1 MQHYLSDSEERTR
14 TAFEEEINFL
24 KHRFSSVLCQH
35 IEKQKH
41 TPLLK
46 ITGKQKKKTLQ
57 MTQHTSTQN
66 YTKATVHLPPPTCPP
81 VSVLY
86 HLPRCPNPVPGIIL
100 NSSSSPNPHHQ
111 YLRSPTDCNYLPGP
125 SLCFMPFPG

>member
-24 KHRFSSVLCQH
+24 KHHFSSVLCQH

-46 ITGKQKKKTLQ
+46 VKGKRKKQTLQ
-57 MTQHTSTQN
+57 MTQHTSTQK

-81 VSVLY
+81 AVCPLPSTQMPKAGPRY
-86 HLPRCPNPVPGIIL
+86 HSEPFLFPK
-100 NSSSSPNPHHQ
+100 SSPSTLAKSH
-111 YLRSPTDCNYLPGP
+111 
-125 SLCFMPFPG
+125 